1 LVADEFDVIRIWEAF
16 VATDGWR
23 RLLEH
28 VELSFTALLLAGV
41 IGTAL
46 GIAASKGGAAGSFL
60 VSSSA
65 LVVRMV
71 PTFAAMAIVMA
82 LTSIGFRPAV
92 FALTILGVP
101 PVLFNVATGI
111 ENADPE
117 AVSAAT
123 GIGMTATQRFA
134 RVELPL
140 ALPFLFTGLRTASV
154 MIVATAALAGAI
166 GAGGLGITI
175 VAGFSNNQ
183 DDVLLAGAIPVALLA
198 LAFEAALVSTQR
210 VSTPEGLRILQHR
223 SQLLRRQ
230 T

>member
-1 LVADEFDVIRIWEAF
+1 MTKIWAAF
-16 VATDGWR
+16 GATDGWQ

-28 VELSFTALLLAGV
+28 TQLSFAALILAGV
-41 IGTAL
+41 IGTGL
-46 GIAASKGGAAGSFL
+46 GIAAAKTGTIGSFL

-92 FALTILGVP
+92 FALTILGIP

-111 ENADPE
+111 MNADPE
-117 AVSAAT
+117 ALSAAT

-134 RVELPL
+134 QVEVPL
-140 ALPFLFTGLRTASV
+140 ALPFLFNGLRTASV

-183 DDVLLAGAIPVALLA
+183 DDVLLAGAIPIALLA
-198 LAFEAALVSTQR
+198 LASEAALLSIQR
-210 VSTPEGLRILQHR
+210 VATPEGLRIPNHR
-223 SQLLRRQ
+223 PQRFRRR

>member
-1 LVADEFDVIRIWEAF
+1 MTRIWEAF
-16 VATDGWR
+16 SATDGWQ
-23 RLLEH
+23 RLVEH
-28 VELSFTALLLAGV
+28 VQLSLTALLLAGV
-41 IGTAL
+41 VGTGL
-46 GIAASKGGAAGSFL
+46 GIAAAKTGTVGSFL

-111 ENADPE
+111 ANADPE

-134 RVELPL
+134 QVEVPL

-183 DDVLLAGAIPVALLA
+183 DDVLLAGAIPIALLA
-198 LAFEAALVSTQR
+198 LALEAALLGLQR
-210 VSTPEGLRILQHR
+210 AATPAGLRILQHR
-223 SQLLRRQ
+223 SQLFRRQ

>member
-1 LVADEFDVIRIWEAF
+1 MTKIWEAF
-16 VATDGWR
+16 SATDGWQ

-28 VELSFTALLLAGV
+28 VQLSLTALLLAAV
-41 IGTAL
+41 IGTGL
-46 GIAASKGGAAGSFL
+46 GIAAAKTGAVGSFL

-111 ENADPE
+111 ANADPE

-123 GIGMTATQRFA
+123 GIGMTATQRFVQ
-134 RVELPL
+134 VEVPL

-183 DDVLLAGAIPVALLA
+183 DDVLLAGAIPIALLA
-198 LAFEAALVSTQR
+198 LTLEAGLLGLQR
-210 VSTPEGLRILQHR
+210 AATSEGLRILQHR
-223 SQLLRRQ
+223 SQLFRRQ

>member
-1 LVADEFDVIRIWEAF
+1 MTRIWEAF
-16 VATDGWR
+16 TVNDGWQ

-28 VELSFTALLLAGV
+28 MQLSFAALLLAGV
-41 IGTAL
+41 IGTGL
-46 GIAASKGGAAGSFL
+46 GIAAAKTGNVGSFL

-65 LVVRMV
+65 LVLRMV

-111 ENADPE
+111 SNADPE
-117 AVSAAT
+117 AASAAT

-134 RVELPL
+134 QVEAPL

-183 DDVLLAGAIPVALLA
+183 DNVLLAGAIPVALLA
-198 LAFEAALVSTQR
+198 LTFEAALLSMQR
-210 VSTPEGLRILQHR
+210 VTTPKGLRILQHR
-223 SQLLRRQ
+223 SQLFRRQ
-230 T
+230 K